1 MTGVALQYNN
11 VNDNGDRMST
21 NKTLENE
28 KV

>member
-11 VNDNGDRMST
+11 VNDNGNRKLT

-28 KV
+28 KA

>member
-11 VNDNGDRMST
+11 VIDNGNRKLT